1 MTNNPKKA
9 WQAAQTAL
17 SAQGNDNSVSSN
29 T

>member
-17 SAQGNDNSVSSN
+17 SAQVNDYSVSSK